1 MGWRGSIPEIGGS
14 GAISSE
20 FEEDKAMKMLQ
31 SQLVTIL
38 PPMNQIFERSKVT
51 EYHRWNIPVLQ
62 Q

>member
-31 SQLVTIL
+31 SQSVTIL
-38 PPMNQIFERSKVT
+38 LPMNQILERSKVT
-51 EYHRWNIPVLQ
+51 QQYKRNTPVHQ